1 MAKRVVVIA
10 SGETERLALPHL
22 LRHLGE
28 EGTLIDEPIRTPSR
42 NRAIT
47 AENACRL
54 VLSAWYEKLPTGRPD
69 KFVILLDAD
78 AKDPQD
84 IVARFEEDLKATAVG
99 HRVPVPILSVAAK
112 WHLEAWFFACA
123 ASLRDYLGRDLGNVD
138 TSQPDEIVNPK
149 RHLIHLLKAGRGE
162 IYTARVSAE
171 IAQRLSAQE
180 LRRSASFARFESAV
194 RNGPKPA

>member
-28 EGTLIDEPIRTPSR
+28 QGILVDEPIRTPSR

-47 AENACRL
+47 GENACKL
-54 VLSAWYEKLPTGRPD
+54 LLSAWYEKLSTDRPD

-84 IVARFEEDLKATAVG
+84 VVARFEEDLKATPVG
-99 HRVPVPILSVAAK
+99 HRVPVPILTVAAK

-149 RHLIHLLKAGRGE
+149 RHLIHLLKEGSGD
-162 IYTARVSAE
+162 IYTARVSEE
-171 IAQRLSAQE
+171 IAQRLSVQE
-180 LRRSASFARFESAV
+180 LLRSPSFARFESAV